1 MQAQIDYQK
10 IQKGDVILTSGKNCL
25 IKIGNF
31 LLGHWDALKWTH
43 VGISLGGT
51 QIVEALPGGIC
62 VNDLNDCYTKK
73 DEEFLVL
80 RHKEIS
86 ASEREK
92 IADFCKNTKG
102 DKYDGRALW
111 YFFLSAVF
119 PTSFGLLLNNRFAEW
134 ILNVKEAY
142 FCSELAASGFLSVGV
157 PIIKRKPWQTMP
169 ADFFDLKK
177 FDLILKF
184 EKDK

>member
-1 MQAQIDYQK
+1 MIDCQL

-31 LLGHWDALKWTH
+31 LLGRWNALEWTH

-51 QIVEALPGGIC
+51 QIVEALPDGIC
-62 VNDLNDCYTKK
+62 VNDLDDCYAKK

-80 RHKEIS
+80 RHKGLSIS
-86 ASEREK
+86 ESER
-92 IADFCKNTKG
+92 IADFCKDMKG
-102 DKYDGRALW
+102 DKYDSRALW

-134 ILNVKEAY
+134 ILNVKNAY

-157 PIIKRKPWQTMP
+157 SIAKREPWQTMP
-169 ADFFDLKK
+169 ADFFNLKE
-177 FDLILKF
+177 FDLILKL